1 MIAEP
6 SPPPPLPVPPPDE
19 ASMDQSLDEAPLQ
32 RVEPGYVQVIRART
46 LMAWLPFVV
55 GAVVLDRTVLD
66 ASRLQGLLLVLVP
79 LLAAFSVLFAPPRIW
94 ARLAYGLEPARLRVV
109 RGWLWHV
116 DTLVPLVRV
125 QHLDV
130 ARGPFDKMFGTATLV
145 VHTAGT
151 HNSTVSLPGLSPER
165 AAELS
170 AIIREHIQA
179 DLD

>member
-1 MIAEP
+1 MTAEIEP
-6 SPPPPLPVPPPDE
+6 QLPGAHPGGDVQEEQDG
-19 ASMDQSLDEAPLQ
+19 SPLQ
-32 RVEPGYVQVIRART
+32 PVERGYIQVIRART
-46 LMAWLPFVV
+46 LIGWLPFLVA
-55 GAVVLDRTVLD
+55 AVVLDRTVLEGSG
-66 ASRLQGLLLVLVP
+66 AQGLLLVAVP
-79 LLAAFSVLFAPPRIW
+79 LLAAISVVTAPPRIW
-94 ARLAYGLEPARLRVV
+94 ARLGWALEPAMLRVV

-130 ARGPFDKMFGTATLV
+130 ARGPFDKLFGTATLV

-151 HNSTVSLPGLSPER
+151 HNSTVSLPGLDPER

-170 AIIREHIQA
+170 AIIRGHIQA